1 MRVKKKLL
9 GIAGVALCSMLGLGA
24 CGNSS
29 DEGAGEKKEV
39 AINHDSQFP
48 IIKEGEELTL
58 NIMAPGVGLA
68 EWEDMPT
75 LQDYQEKTGIKLTYT
90 TPPSADFSTKLNLA
104 FASGDLPDIVYGAGS
119 QALTASME
127 IDYGSQGI
135 LLPLE
140 EYITPEIMPN
150 LYALTQEDPSI
161 LKSITTPDGHI
172 YSLPMISR
180 NATSIWWQGPM
191 WYNGTWLDNL
201 GVSELPKTTDELQ
214 ELLTRFKNEDPNG
227 NGQADEIPL
236 TDVDMNSTRVWL
248 MAAFGL
254 RTRGIQVDDDVV
266 SYTPTSEN
274 YKAFLEYMNTL
285 YDEGLLDK
293 EVYGQSDE
301 QKKAKG
307 ENNQLGLFADYFSF
321 FTTGRSEEE
330 AMNDPMF
337 QPVTSEW
344 APEAKIPG
352 SPRISRG
359 TFALTNVNPSPEASM
374 RWVDYFYSEEGSKYI
389 EQGPE
394 GFLWEYQ
401 ENADGE
407 KVRVYADG
415 IDTNN
420 TEDERGK
427 ITPAYG
433 LTTPN
438 LVIDTTGEYH
448 IRKTANEEPDTRFND
463 WVAKETAEKMED
475 IAEVPFPLLYLTIE
489 ENDKVAATATD
500 LTTYVEQM
508 EAKFITGVEPL
519 DNWDDYVKTIE
530 AMGIDEY
537 VEVYQAAYDRWKAN

>member
-1 MRVKKKLL
+1 
-9 GIAGVALCSMLGLGA
+9 
-24 CGNSS
+24 
-29 DEGAGEKKEV
+29 
-39 AINHDSQFP
+39 
-48 IIKEGEELTL
+48 
-58 NIMAPGVGLA
+58 
-68 EWEDMPT
+68 
-75 LQDYQEKTGIKLTYT
+75 
-90 TPPSADFSTKLNLA
+90 
-104 FASGDLPDIVYGAGS
+104 
-119 QALTASME
+119 
-127 IDYGSQGI
+127 
-135 LLPLE
+135 
-140 EYITPEIMPN
+140 
-150 LYALTQEDPSI
+150 
-161 LKSITTPDGHI
+161 
-172 YSLPMISR
+172 
-180 NATSIWWQGPM
+180 
-191 WYNGTWLDNL
+191 
-201 GVSELPKTTDELQ
+201 LQ

-389 EQGPE
+389 EQGP
-394 GFLWEYQ
+394 
-401 ENADGE
+401 D
-407 KVRVYADG
+407 
-415 IDTNN
+415 
-420 TEDERGK
+420 
-427 ITPAYG
+427 
-433 LTTPN
+433 
-438 LVIDTTGEYH
+438 
-448 IRKTANEEPDTRFND
+448 EEPDTRFND

>member
-1 MRVKKKLL
+1 
-9 GIAGVALCSMLGLGA
+9 
-24 CGNSS
+24 
-29 DEGAGEKKEV
+29 
-39 AINHDSQFP
+39 
-48 IIKEGEELTL
+48 
-58 NIMAPGVGLA
+58 
-68 EWEDMPT
+68 
-75 LQDYQEKTGIKLTYT
+75 
-90 TPPSADFSTKLNLA
+90 
-104 FASGDLPDIVYGAGS
+104 
-119 QALTASME
+119 
-127 IDYGSQGI
+127 
-135 LLPLE
+135 
-140 EYITPEIMPN
+140 
-150 LYALTQEDPSI
+150 
-161 LKSITTPDGHI
+161 
-172 YSLPMISR
+172 
-180 NATSIWWQGPM
+180 
-191 WYNGTWLDNL
+191 
-201 GVSELPKTTDELQ
+201 
-214 ELLTRFKNEDPNG
+214 
-227 NGQADEIPL
+227 
-236 TDVDMNSTRVWL
+236 
-248 MAAFGL
+248 
-254 RTRGIQVDDDVV
+254 
-266 SYTPTSEN
+266 
-274 YKAFLEYMNTL
+274 
-285 YDEGLLDK
+285 
-293 EVYGQSDE
+293 
-301 QKKAKG
+301 
-307 ENNQLGLFADYFSF
+307 
-321 FTTGRSEEE
+321 
-330 AMNDPMF
+330 
-337 QPVTSEW
+337 
-344 APEAKIPG
+344 
-352 SPRISRG
+352 
-359 TFALTNVNPSPEASM
+359 M